1 MRRPLTVTTVGYQTD
16 FPYVNF
22 RHECF
27 NVNCRHPGAEVE
39 FLLNS
44 LRIINVSATVTPR
57 SMSPKDI
64 IENLHNG
71 SADITHH
78 TLVQSL
84 DRMEKVDFTTPIT
97 FLYAGYFMR
106 EVPDLEVVDYILSS
120 FNLPVVLLMVTS
132 ILTVSILLYFYTRLF
147 NTSRWPFTRFLLKTF
162 EGILNQFQFN
172 LQGPLCVYVLAF
184 AWIWFCFALILH
196 YEATL
201 RSSLT
206 SSHCRGAKFDS
217 LDGAMDAIEKEG
229 WKLVIQEGSYNPFNF
244 CKPVQCARL
253 EKLKDR
259 FVYIPF
265 EEYLSNTLMQE
276 RHFAFTALSSDIAP
290 NPISVVDSRMDILF
304 VKDSIIA
311 PQPLCYAVRKGIQEG
326 FLSELNMAMRLSY
339 SSFSTIRRRYSS
351 EYPEY
356 THGHKHNDRTVLT
369 LRHFHILFSVVIK
382 TYIIAVLVFIGEILF
397 HHGRKLKAP
406 IRRGLHLAR
415 SFMLS
420 KVSAAIN
427 EIELTTR
434 EQQTVN

>member
-27 NVNCRHPGAEVE
+27 NVNCRHPGAE
-39 FLLNS
+39 
-44 LRIINVSATVTPR
+44 
-57 SMSPKDI
+57 
-64 IENLHNG
+64 LHNG

-120 FNLPVVLLMVTS
+120 FNLP
-132 ILTVSILLYFYTRLF
+132 
-147 NTSRWPFTRFLLKTF
+147 
-162 EGILNQFQFN
+162 FN
-172 LQGPLCVYVLAF
+172 LQGPLCVYVLTF

-339 SSFSTIRRRYSS
+339 SR
-351 EYPEY
+351 
-356 THGHKHNDRTVLT
+356 
-369 LRHFHILFSVVIK
+369 
-382 TYIIAVLVFIGEILF
+382 
-397 HHGRKLKAP
+397 
-406 IRRGLHLAR
+406 
-415 SFMLS
+415 
-420 KVSAAIN
+420 
-427 EIELTTR
+427 
-434 EQQTVN
+434 